1 MANFISKAAKTLGK
15 GVGGAVGGAA
25 GIGAKV
31 TKGGT
36 GVLKEAVSGIKEGAK
51 KAYGV
56 TSGTA
61 KASKEASE
69 QMHKKAVKKAADA
82 AFEFK
87 TDMNRV
93 ANVRNADFIGPHPKE
108 AISNAKVVQTLENA
122 KNPNFVG
129 PHVADDKL
137 RSMKRTVDSFNPD
150 FVGPMPVAQEM
161 AESGPGF
168 WSGIGDWVHE
178 NQIATAGIIAGGA
191 IIGAELLD
199 ED

>member
-1 MANFISKAAKTLGK
+1 MANFLSKAAKTLGK
-15 GVGGAVGGAA
+15 GVGGVVGGAA
-25 GIGAKV
+25 GLGAKA
-31 TKGGT
+31 TKGGA
-36 GVLKEAVSGIKEGAK
+36 GVLKEAVSGVKSGAK
-51 KAYGV
+51 AAYGV

-69 QMHKKAVKKAADA
+69 QMHKKAVQKAADA

-93 ANVRNADFIGPHPKE
+93 ANVRNADFIGPHPKD
-108 AISNAKVVQTLENA
+108 ALDNAKIVQTLDNA

-129 PHVADDKL
+129 PHVADDEL
-137 RSMKRTVDSFNPD
+137 RSMKRAVDSANPD

-168 WSGIGDWVHE
+168 WSGIGNWVHE
-178 NQIATAGIIAGGA
+178 NQIATAGILASGA

-199 ED
+199 EE